1 MFDSVDGMDGG
12 AILGDGQHLDSLNT
26 DAEALTYKV
35 EKARVAQLLTLRSVA
50 EDSSWGRDGAAAMT
64 PWLQQRCGLI
74 HADALALTKLVNLL
88 RRLPGLAEALE
99 LGITTIAHLEALS
112 AVATDRRSEAV
123 EFYRR
128 QLVADATA
136 LSAVEYEKLCARFA
150 ELADEHLAEPAG
162 SDGYGL
168 TLRPTLFGEADIT
181 GHLTADQYATVGEAL
196 NTMNGPDPAAAPVKR
211 TVKQRNADAL
221 TDICHQHL
229 NGNTASKDEDS
240 GGKATVRRAKPTA
253 LISIDI
259 DTALDTHLDLAR
271 MHGFADTGDQIDM
284 TKIRA
289 ELLAG
294 GPLPKF
300 VTDLLTCDASLRRLV
315 VDTAGIPLNIGRS
328 TPTVTEAQRIALH
341 VRDKGCVFPHCTRP
355 AQWCDAHHVQPRSRG
370 GPTDLHNLVLLCRHH
385 HRLIHGPDWDLS
397 FDPAT
402 STVTATRTDG
412 LGYSRQ
418 LGHHANDPPQRE

>member
-1 MFDSVDGMDGG
+1 MDGG
-12 AILGDGQHLDSLNT
+12 AILGDSQHLDSLNT

-35 EKARVAQLLTLRSVA
+35 EKARVAQLLTLLSVA
-50 EDSSWGRDGAAAMT
+50 EDSSWGRDGAPAMT
-64 PWLQQRCGLI
+64 PWLQQRCGLV

-112 AVATDRRSEAV
+112 VVATDRRSEAV
-123 EFYRR
+123 DFYGR
-128 QLVADATA
+128 QLVADAST
-136 LSAVEYEKLCARFA
+136 LTAVEFEKLCARFA
-150 ELADEHLAEPAG
+150 ELADEHLAQPAG

-168 TLRPTLFGEADIT
+168 TLRPTLFGEADIS
-181 GHLTADQYATVGEAL
+181 GHLTADQFSTVSEAL
-196 NTMNGPDPAAAPVKR
+196 NTLNGPDPVDAPVKR
-211 TVKQRNADAL
+211 TVRQRNADAL
-221 TDICHQHL
+221 TDICQDHL
-229 NGNTASKDEDS
+229 NGETASKDNEPDP
-240 GGKATVRRAKPTA
+240 KATVSRRAKPTA

-259 DTALDTHLDLAR
+259 DTAFDTHLDLAR
-271 MHGFADTGDQIDM
+271 MHGFADTGVQVDM

-397 FDPAT
+397 FNPVT
-402 STVTATRTDG
+402 NTVTATRTDG
-412 LGYSRQ
+412 LGYRRQ
-418 LGHHANDPPQRE
+418 LGHHAHDPPQRQ